1 MVFPC
6 LNQENS
12 IPFRIKTVKQVA
24 ENLNMAKQ
32 KFNFQLRNIDVVDVF
47 QKNPEKPIP
56 KECQFNFDINI
67 QQRISGEE
75 KLIIVAPTISIRIN
89 NGNEVCGRFKAN
101 IFFDVQ
107 NLDDFKDTDTNNFDI
122 PEPFITTLNSISIST
137 SRGLMFSAFKGT
149 FLHSAIL
156 PVINP
161 GDFKKE

>member
-1 MVFPC
+1 
-6 LNQENS
+6 
-12 IPFRIKTVKQVA
+12 
-24 ENLNMAKQ
+24 MAKQ
-32 KFNFQLRNIDVVDVF
+32 DFNFQLRNINIVDVF
-47 QKNPEKPIP
+47 LKHPETSIP

-67 QQRISGEE
+67 QQKISGEE
-75 KLIIVAPTISIRIN
+75 KLIIVAPTISIRID
-89 NGNEVCGRFKAN
+89 NGKEVYGKLKAN

-107 NLDDFKDTDTNNFDI
+107 NLDDFKDTDTNKFDI

-161 GDFKKE
+161 GNFKKE